1 MSKAR
6 IIIAGGGTGGHIFPA
21 VAVAKAIKT
30 LQPDADILF
39 VGAKGKME
47 MEKVPQAGF
56 NIEGLDIAG
65 FNRTHLWKNW
75 SLPFKLIQS
84 FWQVRSIFKR
94 FQPTAAFGVG
104 GYSSFPVLKLAQQKG
119 IPTFLHESNA
129 FAGKANQM
137 LGKNASKVFVAG
149 AGMEKFFP
157 ASKLMI
163 TGNPVRKEIAAPQKD
178 AAAARQQFGLQPNV
192 PVLLIIGGSLGAR
205 SINQAIEHN
214 LPALLQSGWQVI
226 WQTGKLF
233 EAEAKAAV
241 ANNPQV
247 WTSAFIEDMSAAYA
261 AADIVV
267 SRAGAMS
274 VAELCIV
281 AKPAVFVPFPF
292 AAEDHQTAN
301 AMQLVNAGAA
311 AMVADADAK
320 QTLVPTVLELMH
332 KEHTRQHMQ
341 QQLKQLARLDAD
353 TIIAKE
359 ILNTIHAIA

>member
-21 VAVAKAIKT
+21 VAVAKAIIA

-56 NIEGLDIAG
+56 KIEGLDIAG
-65 FNRTHLWKNW
+65 YNRTHLWKNW
-75 SLPFKLIQS
+75 SLPFKLLKS
-84 FWQVRSIFKR
+84 FLQVRSIFHR

-137 LGKNASKVFVAG
+137 LGKKASKVFVAST
-149 AGMEKFFP
+149 GMEKFFP
-157 ASKLMI
+157 ANKLMI
-163 TGNPVRKEIAAPQKD
+163 TGNPVRKEIVAPQKD
-178 AAAARQQFGLQPNV
+178 VAEARRQFGLLPNV
-192 PVLLIIGGSLGAR
+192 PVVLIIGGSLGAR

-214 LPALLQSGWQVI
+214 LDALLKSGWQVI

-233 EAEAKAAV
+233 ATEAKTAV
-241 ANNPQV
+241 ANNTQV
-247 WTSAFIEDMSAAYA
+247 WTGAFIEDMGAAYA
-261 AADIVV
+261 ASDIVV

-281 AKPAVFVPFPF
+281 AKPPVFVPFPY

-311 AMVADADAK
+311 AIVPDAEAK
-320 QTLVPTVLELMH
+320 QRLVPTVLELIQN
-332 KEHTRQHMQ
+332 EHTRLNMQ
-341 QQLKQLARLDAD
+341 QQLKQLAKLDAD
-353 TIIAKE
+353 ILIAKE